1 MKILLVLLFACS
13 LVGLKAQDFKMR
25 MSASLG
31 ANFATVNSFNNEI
44 SNAPKPGH
52 TIVVN
57 GFFGNK
63 IRFSPGITLRHYKNE
78 VVVGSSPQIQ
88 NHMSVDL
95 LNYRL
100 GAEGMLFSKSKFSL
114 WLFTGLGLD
123 HYLSIKSKEL
133 AIDKNDFHSTVLTAL
148 GGLRFQLS
156 RFFLSA
162 SYENGMKGYYKPM
175 DESNII
181 YEFTLGTKI
190 F

>member
-1 MKILLVLLFACS
+1 MKALIISLFFLS
-13 LVGLKAQDFKMR
+13 IFSLKAQDFKMR

-31 ANFATVNSFNNEI
+31 ANFATVNSFSNEI

-52 TIVVN
+52 TIIVN

-63 IRFSPGITLRHYKNE
+63 IRFTPGITLRHYKNE
-78 VVVGSSPQIQ
+78 VVVGNFPNVQ

-100 GAEGMLFSKSKFSL
+100 GAEGLLFTKSKFSL

-133 AIDKNDFHSTVLTAL
+133 VIDKNDFHSTVLTAL

-162 SYENGMKGYYKPM
+162 SYENGMKGYYKPT
-175 DESNII
+175 EVSNVI
-181 YEFTLGTKI
+181 YEFTLGTKL